1 MAGEA
6 GRVWTARNGSRLLT
20 AQHVM
25 CASGFYRALAPLLG
39 ILDEKN
45 AGFFVLELVYARS
58 ARFFCRPEDEFLAVY
73 AWKTPPII
81 NFAARRLDSAGA
93 ES

>member
-6 GRVWTARNGSRLLT
+6 GRSSTARNGTRLLT
-20 AQHVM
+20 AQHVR

-58 ARFFCRPEDEFLAVY
+58 VRFFSRPEDEFLAVY
-73 AWKTPPII
+73 PWSTPPFI
-81 NFAARRLDSAGA
+81 NFAARRL
-93 ES
+93 EERP